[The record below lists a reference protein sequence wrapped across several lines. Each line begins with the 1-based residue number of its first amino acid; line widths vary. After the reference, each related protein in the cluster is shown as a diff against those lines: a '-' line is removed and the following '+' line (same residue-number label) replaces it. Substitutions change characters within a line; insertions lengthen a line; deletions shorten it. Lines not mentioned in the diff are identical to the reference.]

1 VNGTAPAE
9 AGPGSL
15 AELLGQLAVA
25 ESRLEQSV
33 MHPLLTGGNLR
44 AVRGALHCIA
54 FTRTRLLLDEDA
66 VDVPILFGI
75 ERSLPV
81 SDR

>member
-1 VNGTAPAE
+1 MNRPAPAE

-25 ESRLEQSV
+25 ESRLSQSLA
-33 MHPLLTGGNLR
+33 HPLLSGGNQR
-44 AVRGALHCIA
+44 AIRGAVHCIA
-54 FTRTRLLLDEDA
+54 FTRTRLLLDEDEI
-66 VDVPILFGI
+66 DVPTLYGI
-75 ERSLPV
+75 ERSLPA